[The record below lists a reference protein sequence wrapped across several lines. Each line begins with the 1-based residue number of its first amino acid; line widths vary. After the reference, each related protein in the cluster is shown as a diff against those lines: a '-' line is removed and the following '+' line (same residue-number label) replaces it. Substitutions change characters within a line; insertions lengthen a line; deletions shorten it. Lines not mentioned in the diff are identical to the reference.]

1 MQDVDQSVHGKSIDG
16 IKVFV
21 ICQFRFNIYTYT
33 DFMKIKKFKYSTINR
48 SKMKLPILVQTT
60 TSRVVHLVFSH
71 LQIKKVYIIKID
83 TILGVTAT
91 LGATDNIRESWMYV
105 IVFVH

>member
-1 MQDVDQSVHGKSIDG
+1 
-16 IKVFV
+16 
-21 ICQFRFNIYTYT
+21 
-33 DFMKIKKFKYSTINR
+33 
-48 SKMKLPILVQTT
+48 MKLPILVQTT